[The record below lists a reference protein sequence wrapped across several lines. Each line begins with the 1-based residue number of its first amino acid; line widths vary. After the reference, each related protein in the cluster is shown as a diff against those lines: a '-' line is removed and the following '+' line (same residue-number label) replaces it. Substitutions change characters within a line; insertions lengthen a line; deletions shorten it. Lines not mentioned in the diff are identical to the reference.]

1 MPNLFEVFFVK
12 VECASLHA
20 DLVCS
25 ANALLEEKIICLI
38 RQLHASTS
46 WSNFDLALVHL
57 VGTVA
62 WSCLPASQLDPAPGI
77 QNRTPEIA
85 AWIRLVFQ
93 GVNQTSYPTLT
104 NGFFTLV
111 LLVSVRY
118 SLLPLVFLLTQF
130 YPTLIPFAQKSVWS
144 PSPSILTD
152 IQGGPTTHFHSYL
165 RHATLR
171 SRLSSSSQCSTGS
184 LLLESLDAARRLADG
199 TTARQ
204 ESSSPARRPA
214 SSTAWCESSR
224 PL

>member
-93 GVNQTSYPTLT
+93 CVNQTSYPTLI
-104 NGFFTLV
+104 NGFLH
-111 LLVSVRY
+111 
-118 SLLPLVFLLTQF
+118 
-130 YPTLIPFAQKSVWS
+130 WS
-144 PSPSILTD
+144 P
-152 IQGGPTTHFHSYL
+152 
-165 RHATLR
+165 
-171 SRLSSSSQCSTGS
+171 
-184 LLLESLDAARRLADG
+184 
-199 TTARQ
+199 
-204 ESSSPARRPA
+204 
-214 SSTAWCESSR
+214 
-224 PL
+224 